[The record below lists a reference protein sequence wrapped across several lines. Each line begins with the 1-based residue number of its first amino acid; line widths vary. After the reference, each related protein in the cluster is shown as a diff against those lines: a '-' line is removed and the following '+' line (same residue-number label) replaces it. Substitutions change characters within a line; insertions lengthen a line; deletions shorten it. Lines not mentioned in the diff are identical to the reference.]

1 MAIFMSYC
9 PQFEVSRAFYSNLK
23 TRYMFES
30 YDQKLVVFVFY
41 DHFHELLPTVLRVPG
56 RFACLIRTDTC
67 LRDMTRKS
75 SFSRFMAIL
84 MSYFPQFYGSMEIY
98 NNLETRYM
106 FESYD
111 KKTRSFPVLW
121 SFS

>member
-1 MAIFMSYC
+1 
-9 PQFEVSRAFYSNLK
+9 
-23 TRYMFES
+23 
-30 YDQKLVVFVFY
+30 
-41 DHFHELLPTVLRVPG
+41 
-56 RFACLIRTDTC
+56 
-67 LRDMTRKS
+67 
-75 SFSRFMAIL
+75 MAIL

-111 KKTRSFPVLW
+111 KKTRSFRVLW